1 MTLVDQAVQIA
12 RASREVAAMTFAQRG
27 AYGGYLHADLQV
39 DEAVLTDAV
48 DVYDNGT
55 LPYHRPLPSETHS
68 EMFNR
73 PGRVSINMLKQWIRT
88 WTDAYRSE
96 VARTFYENGVR
107 LDREDSRVTAIQR
120 YYRFAQVDA
129 VMEQVDAL
137 MRLTGNVVIRP
148 WYDVAH
154 DELVF
159 HVYHGGQV
167 RIVANPDNPRKPLAT
182 ILMGS
187 DVVRNDRA
195 EAERVPT
202 AEIFT
207 DDRYVRVYGGDVVA
221 NEMLSTR
228 QPPLVH
234 CFNEAPINSWRTQA
248 QGPALAELAVTI
260 DSDMV
265 SLRNYATIMQ
275 GHGVMVVKGLEDQ
288 QNFVSSPGAALK
300 LGEEG
305 DLYFASPGSPLI
317 DWNATII
324 ELVDQARE
332 AAGIPKTMLDATGAA
347 SGAAIIEANGPV
359 AELRQARLKLF
370 RIYETHLIRASLD
383 VLSSAN
389 APGIEIGDPLQ
400 WDVSAKFGA
409 TSASYGVGE
418 EIARDQHLLN
428 LGVLT
433 TEEIL
438 MREFPDEYDT
448 LEEARAELTARLGI
462 QAGEESE
469 NMETEDGREI
479 GGAVGAS
486 DGSGRDSGGVRDP
499 VE

>member
-1 MTLVDQAVQIA
+1 MTLIDQAIAIA
-12 RASREVAAMTFAQRG
+12 RAQREVAAMTFAQRG
-27 AYGGYLHADLQV
+27 AYGGYLHADLQI
-39 DEAVLTDAV
+39 DEAALTDAV
-48 DVYDNGT
+48 DVYENGT
-55 LPYHRPLPSETHS
+55 LPYHRALASETHG
-68 EMFNR
+68 EMIQR
-73 PGRVSINMLKQWIRT
+73 PGRVSVNLLKQWVRT
-88 WTDAYRSE
+88 WTDAYRAE
-96 VARTFYENGVR
+96 VSRTFYENGVKLER
-107 LDREDSRVTAIQR
+107 QDARVTALQS

-148 WYDVAH
+148 WYDVTH
-154 DELVF
+154 NELVL

-167 RIVANPDNPRKPLAT
+167 RIVPNPDNPRRPLAT
-182 ILMGS
+182 ILLGS
-187 DVVRNDRA
+187 AIERNNRA

-207 DDRYVRVYGGDVVA
+207 DDRYVRVYGGEVVA
-221 NEMLSTR
+221 NENLTT
-228 QPPLVH
+228 QAPPIVH
-234 CFNEAPINSWRTQA
+234 CFNVAPTKSWRTHA
-248 QGPALAELAVTI
+248 EGPALAELAVTI
-260 DSDMV
+260 DSDMI

-300 LGEEG
+300 LGEDG

-317 DWNATII
+317 DWNSTII

-370 RIYETHLIRASLD
+370 RIYETNLVQTVLD

-389 APGIEIGDPLQ
+389 APGIDIGDPSA

-409 TSASYGVGE
+409 TTNSYNVAE
-418 EIARDQHLLN
+418 EIQRDDHLLA

-433 TEEIL
+433 EEEIL

-448 LEEARAELTARLGI
+448 LEEARAELAARRGI
-462 QAGEESE
+462 QAGEGPE
-469 NMETEDGREI
+469 NMETDNGRETGSALGAGDGR
-479 GGAVGAS
+479 
-486 DGSGRDSGGVRDP
+486 GRDADGVRDP
-499 VE
+499 NE